1 MGFGSYFG
9 GLVLCVLAVLL
20 AFFGLVVL
28 LGFFTIVASSYNV
41 PFGIGMLVVASHL
54 VPIWMVFIQIGKTT
68 RNIKRPQP
76 IKIPIELMII

>member
-20 AFFGLVVL
+20 AIVGLLVL

-41 PFGIGMLVVASHL
+41 PLGIGMLVAALILFSFG
-54 VPIWMVFIQIGKTT
+54 WYSYKSGK
-68 RNIKRPQP
+68 PQGT
-76 IKIPIELMII
+76 LNVHNQ